1 MATNK
6 KNEFSVINNEKLNI
20 ALRAFV
26 ETFKEHE
33 EEYSERDVNVEEVKS
48 LTKSFEGKAALT
60 AMSTVIAVVTALPV
74 REFLAFK
81 EIFKAI
87 QRVKMLEALM
97 EEAANGT
104 DNDIDK

>member
-6 KNEFSVINNEKLNI
+6 KNEFSVINNKKLNI

-33 EEYSERDVNVEEVKS
+33 EEYLERGVNVEEVKS

-60 AMSTVIAVVTALPV
+60 AMSTTIAVVAALPV
-74 REFLAFK
+74 KEFLAFC
-81 EIFKAI
+81 ETFKSI
-87 QRVKMLEALM
+87 QRVKMLEAFM
-97 EEAANGT
+97 EEETNGA
-104 DNDIDK
+104 DNDINN

>member
-26 ETFKEHE
+26 ETFEKHE
-33 EEYSERDVNVEEVKS
+33 EEYLGRGVTVGEVKS
-48 LTKSFEGKAALT
+48 LIKSFEGKAALT
-60 AMSTVIAVVTALPV
+60 AMSTVIAVVAAFPV
-74 REFLAFK
+74 NTFLAFN
-81 EIFKAI
+81 ETFKSI

-97 EEAANGT
+97 EKETNGA
-104 DNDIDK
+104 DNNINN

>member
-6 KNEFSVINNEKLNI
+6 NNEFPVIDDKKLNI

-26 ETFKEHE
+26 ETFKKHE
-33 EEYSERDVNVEEVKS
+33 KEYLERGVNVEDVKS
-48 LTKSFEGKAALT
+48 LIETFEGKAALT

-74 REFLAFK
+74 REFLAFS
-81 EIFKAI
+81 ETFKSI
-87 QRVKMLEALM
+87 QKVKMLEAFI

>member
-33 EEYSERDVNVEEVKS
+33 EEYLERDVNVEEVKS

-60 AMSTVIAVVTALPV
+60 AMSTVIAVVAALPV

-81 EIFKAI
+81 ETFKAI